1 MPLFGNISSRPLRHC
16 LPFPATETARE
27 RAPLNRG
34 KISEGDCYYY
44 GTSENSFSRR
54 NLRQSSFNRLTG
66 DVYGTLNNQRTNP
79 KRPTTFLVLGSGK
92 NEKCFAKYNYAHR
105 ATAGC
110 VSQNYVQAM
119 FPAPVE

>member
-1 MPLFGNISSRPLRHC
+1 MEDKYHFLGIAAAGNRPLRRC
-16 LPFPATETARE
+16 LPFPATETAGE

-66 DVYGTLNNQRTNP
+66 DVYGTLNNQHTNP
-79 KRPTTFLVLGSGK
+79 
-92 NEKCFAKYNYAHR
+92 NHII
-105 ATAGC
+105 
-110 VSQNYVQAM
+110 
-119 FPAPVE
+119 